1 MVGAGCAWRG
11 GQSKDVFGEKEDA
24 NDSEPKVE
32 LGCPVLPPNV
42 RRVREHNADAG
53 SEQRVMRA
61 TKYSAGGARALR
73 IKKPVEPFAS
83 HIPF

>member
-1 MVGAGCAWRG
+1 
-11 GQSKDVFGEKEDA
+11 
-24 NDSEPKVE
+24 
-32 LGCPVLPPNV
+32 V